1 MWDKSLA
8 IADNRKEG
16 NRIRVA
22 IKETTQMNKKVIKK
36 VYLTMRRLPKQKR
49 VNDSITNNPGDI
61 ILIYKI

>member
-1 MWDKSLA
+1 
-8 IADNRKEG
+8 
-16 NRIRVA
+16 
-22 IKETTQMNKKVIKK
+22 MNKKVIKK